1 MTDEKPLMKKRSI
14 ILYWLLLILPT
25 LVIGGVGIVVLRD
38 EQERL
43 IELERASARDRARAI
58 ADSLQITVEAVEH
71 DLSQALHQIPR
82 AGMIEALL
90 DWKETNP
97 LIRNVFIWKR
107 DVGLVYPSPR
117 APESDEESMFIARY
131 RTLFSGRVP
140 WIPKG
145 LAAPETDRPAEATD
159 RMPRSQNQSL
169 QQIEKRSGKLQS
181 MKRGRLDLQQL
192 ARTRSQRSH
201 DQKVSSTA
209 ATRPTDGWIPWFSDN
224 KLHILGWTSSP
235 HAGIIYGVEMEIMTL
250 LSRLV
255 VDFPESDQRG
265 VVYALVDDGGNI
277 LHQAGAAVVEP
288 GEKPEISV
296 SLAPHLPH
304 WQIAVYFSDQG
315 PLTAAGRGFVIL
327 MGLLLAIFIAAIV
340 VGGTLLT
347 RQAYASWLDAQQ
359 KSSFVSNVSHELKTP
374 LTSIRMYA
382 ELLSENR
389 IKDPEKRARYLHVIA
404 SESRRLGRLVNNV
417 LNFGRL
423 EQGRMTYHREELELT
438 GFLNEIIEEHRV
450 QVERAGLVLETRI
463 PVTKYLLK
471 TDRDALK
478 QALINTI
485 DNAVKYAASGGALT
499 IVLEV
504 DHEEA
509 EIRVMDRG
517 PGVPATH
524 RESIFEKF
532 QRVDDSLTTR
542 QPGVG
547 LGLTIARGIMRD
559 LGGDLRFERRDGGG
573 SCFTFQIPLESVDSV
588 EVRKEGNRRI

>member
-1 MTDEKPLMKKRSI
+1 MKKRSI

-107 DVGLVYPSPR
+107 NVGLVYPSPR

-131 RTLFSGRVP
+131 RSLFSGRVP

-192 ARTRSQRSH
+192 ARTRSQKSH

-255 VDFPESDQRG
+255 VDFPAADQRG
-265 VVYALVDDGGNI
+265 VVYALVDDGGSI

-573 SCFTFQIPLESVDSV
+573 SRFTFQIPLESVDSV